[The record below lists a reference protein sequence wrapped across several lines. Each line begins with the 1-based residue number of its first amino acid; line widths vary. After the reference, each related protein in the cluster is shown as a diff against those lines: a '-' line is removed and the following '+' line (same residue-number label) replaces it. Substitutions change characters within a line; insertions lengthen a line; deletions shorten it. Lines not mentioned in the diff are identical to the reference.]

1 MRRTQSSYPSRG
13 LSLGL
18 TLLAILWAG
27 SASGGIHTWDIVEV
41 FSNADGTI
49 QYIELLDLGT
59 GGGEINI
66 GNATI
71 SSTAQ
76 SHSISNGPVP
86 PPTNGRYYL
95 IATPD
100 FAALPGA
107 PTPDEIL
114 PPTAVPFFDISGDTV
129 SVGVDSLTFGS
140 VPTNGTDALTRA
152 GTVVANSPTN
162 YAGATGSVTARG
174 PPSVPLSSWP
184 ALFIM
189 LLAIAST
196 AWMAAGRR
204 APTTLG

>member
-1 MRRTQSSYPSRG
+1 MRKTKSAYPTRG
-13 LSLGL
+13 VSLLLGL
-18 TLLAILWAG
+18 LTLFWSVG
-27 SASGGIHTWDIVEV
+27 ASGGIHTWDIVEV
-41 FSNADGTI
+41 YSNADGTI
-49 QYIELLDLGT
+49 QYIELLDVGT

-71 SSTAQ
+71 SSSAQ
-76 SHSISNGPVP
+76 SHSIANGPVTA
-86 PPTNGRYYL
+86 PTNGKFYL

-129 SVGVDSLTFGS
+129 SVGLDNLTFGS

-152 GTVVANSPTN
+152 GSVVANSPTN
-162 YAGATGSVTARG
+162 YAGATGSVTAPG
-174 PPSVPLSSWP
+174 PPGVPFSSLP
-184 ALFIM
+184 ALILM

-196 AWMAAGRR
+196 AWMAAGRKHP
-204 APTTLG
+204 APID

>member
-1 MRRTQSSYPSRG
+1 MRKIRSISPSRG
-13 LSLGL
+13 FSLGL
-18 TLLAILWAG
+18 TLLAIFWSG

-71 SSTAQ
+71 SSSAQ
-76 SHSISNGPVP
+76 SHAIGNGTVAA
-86 PPTNGRYYL
+86 PTNGKFYL

-107 PTPDEIL
+107 PIPDEIL
-114 PPTAVPFFDISGDTV
+114 PPTAIPFFDISGDTL
-129 SVGVDSLTFGS
+129 SVGLDSHTFGS

-162 YAGATGSVTARG
+162 YAGVTGSVTAPG
-174 PPSVPLSSWP
+174 PPSVPLSSGP
-184 ALFIM
+184 ALILM
-189 LLAIAST
+189 LLAISST
-196 AWMAAGRR
+196 AWMAVGRKL
-204 APTTLG
+204 PVSID